1 MLDRLIVLIYHANS
15 GCKRTGI
22 TFIAY
27 SLHPDVCYARDHISP
42 NPLRF
47 RLLCNMGM
55 IELIFVNPG
64 MKVNGQYYHHVLLSQ
79 QMPAIKHV
87 AGDMFVFQQYDA
99 PSYHVKDAIKLLP
112 QESPDFIG
120 PDLWPPNSPDLN
132 PMDYK
137 V

>member
-47 RLLCNMGM
+47 RLLWKMGM
-55 IELIFVNPG
+55 IELTFVDPG

-87 AGDMFVFQQYDA
+87 AGDMLSFNNTTLHLIVSRT
-99 PSYHVKDAIKLLP
+99 P
-112 QESPDFIG
+112 
-120 PDLWPPNSPDLN
+120 LN
-132 PMDYK
+132 YYSK
-137 V
+137 KRWTSLVLISGHQTA

>member
-87 AGDMFVFQQYDA
+87 AGDMLSFNNTTLHLTVSRTQ
-99 PSYHVKDAIKLLP
+99 
-112 QESPDFIG
+112 
-120 PDLWPPNSPDLN
+120 LN
-132 PMDYK
+132 CYSK
-137 V
+137 KRWTSLVLISGHQTAQT